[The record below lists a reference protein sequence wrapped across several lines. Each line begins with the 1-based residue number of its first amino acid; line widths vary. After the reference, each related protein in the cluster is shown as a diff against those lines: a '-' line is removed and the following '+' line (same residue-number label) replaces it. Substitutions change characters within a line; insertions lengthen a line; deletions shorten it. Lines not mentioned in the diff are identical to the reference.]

1 MGTEVEIEVG
11 TYKAFMISAA
21 HDIGLHLL
29 FLSYASSIWKAIDS
43 LYKIRQTEKNDDS
56 LESP

>member
-1 MGTEVEIEVG
+1 MTLVTPSV
-11 TYKAFMISAA
+11 
-21 HDIGLHLL
+21 
-29 FLSYASSIWKAIDS
+29 SYASSIWKAIDS

>member
-1 MGTEVEIEVG
+1 MGTEVEIKVG
-11 TYKAFMISAA
+11 TYKAFMIST
-21 HDIGLHLL
+21 LVTPSV
-29 FLSYASSIWKAIDS
+29 SYASSIWKAIDS